1 MLYLDANIF
10 VYAAINTE
18 QPGDKARSLLRK
30 IHLGEEIAETS
41 ALTFDEVFW
50 SIKKDNLKMAFSV
63 CEAMLNFPHLEI
75 VPVNRTLAL
84 SALKVI
90 RDFHLAPRDAIHAAT
105 AIAGK
110 AESIVSEDSDFA
122 RVKGIK
128 WQNPFIV

>member
-1 MLYLDANIF
+1 
-10 VYAAINTE
+10 
-18 QPGDKARSLLRK
+18 
-30 IHLGEEIAETS
+30 
-41 ALTFDEVFW
+41 
-50 SIKKDNLKMAFSV
+50 MAFSV

-110 AESIVSEDSDFA
+110 ADSIVSEDSDFA